1 MNASQVASSD
11 KALDYYSAVL
21 ITVSES
27 FIALAIEYLDPV
39 QNGVEWQPIF
49 SLATYPIKLFEFLTR
64 LFFTCQLFQPGL
76 TFVITVEA
84 HLTAP
89 LLL

>member
-1 MNASQVASSD
+1 VFVTTSHFYPSLIFAVNVSQVPSSD

-39 QNGVEWQPIF
+39 QNGVE
-49 SLATYPIKLFEFLTR
+49 
-64 LFFTCQLFQPGL
+64 
-76 TFVITVEA
+76 
-84 HLTAP
+84 
-89 LLL
+89 